1 MIGDGGH
8 GKVVRELIALMPDA
22 RLVAVL
28 DDRYAARADAA
39 GFGRDE
45 RRGAHADAGDAHA
58 AGAPVA
64 CAAACADSERAGD
77 APYHGPDGELRGA
90 VSAWRAL
97 LVRYPELE
105 FVAAIGDNR
114 TRHAIVRTLEAAGV
128 RFARLIHPAA
138 VVSPRARIGP
148 GAVVM
153 ARAVVQPDA
162 VVGAHAIV
170 NTGAIV
176 EHDGV
181 LGECAHAAPGAIL
194 TGGAIAGDGALI
206 GAGAVILP
214 GRSVGNWATAGA
226 GAVVT
231 RDVPPGCTA
240 AGVPAA
246 VIRRAEPALSPQ

>member
-28 DDRYAARADAA
+28 DDRYAARAEAA
-39 GFGRDE
+39 GFGHDE
-45 RRGAHADAGDAHA
+45 RPDAHA
-58 AGAPVA
+58 GAAGSP
-64 CAAACADSERAGD
+64 ADCEGGERAGD
-77 APYHGPDGELRGA
+77 APSLGPDGEFRGA

-97 LVRYPELE
+97 LGRYPELE

-114 TRHAIVRTLEAAGV
+114 TRHAIVRALEAAGV
-128 RFARLIHPAA
+128 RFARLVHPAA

-148 GAVVM
+148 GAIVM

-194 TGGAIAGDGALI
+194 TGGAVAGDGALI